1 MSLSV
6 PAITVPASW
15 KSGPAGSFRSGACV
29 HPATRSRPGPFPLWG
44 GLAFVVLPTSQACR
58 QHCRRSRGK
67 QGLSKACSNGD
78 DKFLR
83 GKAIMEELRKKAVED
98 MTRRETPGWEA
109 ELMKQFQVSDQ
120 TIQEFD
126 VKEAT
131 SMGDVWGA
139 SQLLSQQDA
148 AEFEGRNQAESDVNP
163 FLGLGFM
170 RVYSSLSSDAPLTAI
185 ATSRDGV
192 LGMAQVKKDGYV
204 QNLVVQPETR
214 RRGVAT
220 QIICWCA
227 AKSRLR
233 GARQLWM
240 HVESGN
246 QAALNF
252 YKRLGFQVVCEELY
266 RDRLAVRLSK
276 EL

>member
-15 KSGPAGSFRSGACV
+15 KSGSAGFGINCFRNGACV
-29 HPATRSRPGPFPLWG
+29 HRGTRSRLGPLPLWG
-44 GLAFVVLPTSQACR
+44 GLAFVVLPASQVCR
-58 QHCRRSRGK
+58 QHCRRSRG
-67 QGLSKACSNGD
+67 SAKACSNGD

-109 ELMKQFQVSDQ
+109 ELMKQFQTDE
-120 TIQEFD
+120 TMQEFD

-204 QNLVVQPETR
+204 QNLVVQPEAR

-252 YKRLGFQVVCEELY
+252 YKRLGFEVVCEELY

>member
-1 MSLSV
+1 
-6 PAITVPASW
+6 
-15 KSGPAGSFRSGACV
+15 
-29 HPATRSRPGPFPLWG
+29 
-44 GLAFVVLPTSQACR
+44 
-58 QHCRRSRGK
+58 
-67 QGLSKACSNGD
+67 
-78 DKFLR
+78 
-83 GKAIMEELRKKAVED
+83 MEELRKKAVED

-109 ELMKQFQVSDQ
+109 ELMKQFQTDE
-120 TIQEFD
+120 TMQEFD

-204 QNLVVQPETR
+204 QNLVVQPEAR

-252 YKRLGFQVVCEELY
+252 YKRLGFEV
-266 RDRLAVRLSK
+266 
-276 EL
+276 